1 MSKEDAVDCSKWRK
15 FKKDVWWSGWVWV
28 GECFFWYQPTRV
40 VLVKELLNS
49 CVRVTSLH
57 KFDQTTSTSQTGFVT
72 FSTDWRHYTLCWP
85 SQDRSWRPAAVVHR
99 CGPSACSCRRT
110 HWDRWRAATVQCG
123 HNPTARTANPDHCQ
137 RINTETVKLRQKT
150 KQRWP
155 FPAKYIGWSEVTE
168 SMVTIRS
175 PFCGYNTI

>member
-1 MSKEDAVDCSKWRK
+1 MEEVQKGCLMIRMGV
-15 FKKDVWWSGWVWV
+15 SGWM
-28 GECFFWYQPTRV
+28 FL
-40 VLVKELLNS
+40 LVPAHLGSPGQRAVKQL
-49 CVRVTSLH
+49 CVCVCVTSLH
-57 KFDQTTSTSQTGFVT
+57 KFDQTTSTSHTGFVT

-155 FPAKYIGWSEVTE
+155 FPAKYTGWSDITE

-175 PFCGYNTI
+175 PFCWWNTI